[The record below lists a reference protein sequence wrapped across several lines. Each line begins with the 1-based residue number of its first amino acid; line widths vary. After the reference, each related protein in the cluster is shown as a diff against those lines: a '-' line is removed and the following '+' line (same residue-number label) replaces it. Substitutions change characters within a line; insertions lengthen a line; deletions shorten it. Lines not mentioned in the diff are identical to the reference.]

1 MICRTCRSA
10 NTYMFLSLGLH
21 PPANAFL
28 TERQRKRPAAVF
40 PLDVYACLDCGLIQV
55 KNFIPAGFFRNY
67 VYVPSASDLMIDH
80 FSNLA
85 KELVRRFK
93 LTHGSLVVDIGSNDG
108 TFLRNFRASEIRIVG
123 IEPAANLARLARRH
137 GVPTVNE
144 YFSPKTATK
153 VRRRHGPAAVIVA
166 TNTFNH
172 IDDLHG
178 FMHGVVA
185 LLDEQGAF
193 VIEVPHALDLV
204 EKNEFDTVYHEHL
217 SQFSVK
223 SIATIFAAFDM
234 EIFDI
239 ASLPVH
245 GGSMRIYGRRRTA
258 TTGVAE
264 VADEWIAHEAAAGLH
279 GKATYRAFGKRVRE
293 NKRKLWTILKAVKRA
308 HRRIVGYGAP
318 AKGNT
323 LLNYYGIGRDT
334 LEYLV
339 DRSPLK
345 HGLYSP
351 GMHLPIRPVET
362 ILADRPEYL
371 LLLAWNFAD
380 EIIQQQQQYR
390 RLGGKFIIPIPEPR
404 VVEG

>member
-1 MICRTCRSA
+1 MICRTCRST

-28 TERQRKRPAAVF
+28 TERQRKRPAAAF
-40 PLDVYACLDCGLIQV
+40 PLDIYTCLDCGLIQV
-55 KNFIPAGFFRNY
+55 KNVIPAGFFRNY
-67 VYVPSASDLMIDH
+67 VYIPSASDMMIDH

-93 LTHGSLVVDIGSNDG
+93 LTHGSLVVDVGSNNG

-123 IEPAANLARLARRH
+123 IEPASNLVRVARRH

-153 VRRRHGPAAVIVA
+153 VRRRHGPAAVILT

-178 FMHGVVA
+178 FMEGVVT
-185 LLDEQGAF
+185 LLDDGGSF

-217 SQFSVK
+217 SQFTVK
-223 SIATIFAAFDM
+223 SIAAIFAAFDM

-245 GGSMRIYGRRRTA
+245 GGSMRLYGRRRTG
-258 TTGVAE
+258 TTEVAE
-264 VADEWIAHEAAAGLH
+264 VAREWIAREEAAGLYV
-279 GKATYRAFGKRVRE
+279 KATYREFAKRVRE
-293 NKRKLWTILKAVKRA
+293 NKRKLWKILTSLKR
-308 HRRIVGYGAP
+308 RGWRVVGYGAP

-323 LLNYYGIGRDT
+323 LLNYYGIGPDT
-334 LEYLV
+334 LDYLV

-345 HGLYSP
+345 HGLFSP
-351 GMHLPIRPVET
+351 GMRIPIFPVER
-362 ILADRPEYL
+362 ILEDQPDYL

-380 EIIQQQQQYR
+380 EILSQQKEYLR
-390 RLGGKFIIPIPEPR
+390 RGGKAIIPIPEPR
-404 VVEG
+404 VVNS